1 MKMKLAGR
9 LQQFFAKDKAALVGI
24 MILLF
29 FILMGLFAPILAPY
43 DPHDLVD
50 APYLNPSA
58 AHWLGTN
65 DVGQDIFSEIIYGA
79 RVSMTVGITAAL
91 AVTVIGSVV
100 GIVSGYFRGATD
112 HVLTLLTNVAMTI
125 PSFPLTIL
133 LVSYVDAGMGGMI
146 LAICITSWAG
156 TARVV
161 RSRVLQIRELPY
173 IQIEQVLGAGRLHIM
188 FRHILPNIWDLVLTR
203 CAMSVGSAMLMET
216 SLSFLGLGT
225 FASKS
230 WGNVL
235 HFAFFRNGVINNAWW
250 WYLPPIICIS
260 LCMLGFMLLTYHN
273 REQGSLVAGR

>member
-1 MKMKLAGR
+1 MKIELVGR
-9 LQQFFAKDKAALVGI
+9 LRQLFAKDKAALAGI
-24 MILLF
+24 LILLF
-29 FILMGLFAPILAPY
+29 FILMALFAPILAPY

-50 APYLNPSA
+50 APYLKPSA

-79 RVSMTVGITAAL
+79 RVSLTVGITAAL
-91 AVTVIGSVV
+91 AVTLIGSAV
-100 GIVSGYFRGATD
+100 GIVSGYFRGVTD

-125 PSFPLTIL
+125 PSLPLTIL

-173 IQIEQVLGAGRLHIM
+173 IQIEQVLGAGRFHIM
-188 FRHILPNIWDLVLTR
+188 FRHILPNIWDIVLTR